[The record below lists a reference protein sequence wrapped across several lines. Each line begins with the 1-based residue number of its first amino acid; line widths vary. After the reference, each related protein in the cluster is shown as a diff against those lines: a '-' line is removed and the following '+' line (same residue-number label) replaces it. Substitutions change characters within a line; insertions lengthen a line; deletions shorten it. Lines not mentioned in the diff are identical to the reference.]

1 MAAGAGRGMAAWAR
15 SRPAAGARGRPA
27 AGARAGMAAGAC
39 GSTAAWAGGGTAAC
53 RGGGTAAG
61 GGTARGRAAW
71 RGGAG
76 KPRPWRGLAAEVHAH
91 SPADRSPWAERIKEA
106 RAWRQ
111 PAGGMAVRQCRAS
124 AGHAADRR
132 RPEPTV
138 RRGKLRRDH
147 VSLRASR
154 CARKRSPPMPPD
166 DNSSTASG
174 LRAKAARI
182 RSHAWRFADDVAG
195 GRLRE
200 LAEELEARADAMDSA
215 HAPSRQSD
223 VIATGCDKP
232 GCDGNS

>member
-1 MAAGAGRGMAAWAR
+1 MAAGAGRGMAAGAGG
-15 SRPAAGARGRPA
+15 RPAAGAGGSMA
-27 AGARAGMAAGAC
+27 AGARAGMAAAAC
-39 GSTAAWAGGGTAAC
+39 GSTAAWAGGGTAA
-53 RGGGTAAG
+53 GGGGG

-71 RGGAG
+71 CGGAG

-91 SPADRSPWAERIKEA
+91 SPANRSPWAERIKEA
-106 RAWRQ
+106 RASRQ
-111 PAGGMAVRQCRAS
+111 PGRGMAVRRYRAS

-147 VSLRASR
+147 VPLRASR
-154 CARKRSPPMPPD
+154 CAQERSPPMPPD
-166 DNSSTASG
+166 DNPSTAPG

-215 HAPSRQSD
+215 HARPQQSN
-223 VIATGCDKP
+223 VIKPGCDKP